1 MPKRTPLYN
10 KHIELKAR
18 MTEFAGFEM
27 PLEYTGIIDEHIN
40 TRTNVSIFDV
50 SHMGDI
56 IIEGKDTERFLDYL
70 LPTKFSNMVEK
81 QAKYSAYLNENGIM
95 LDDTIVYK
103 INKNKALLIPN
114 ASTADMIYNW
124 ILSKSN
130 GYDINIIDR
139 TLLYASIAVQGPKS
153 VDVMKK
159 LTNYNYDNMN
169 SFYFDFIS
177 IKNLETREDDFFPY
191 NKIMISR
198 TGYTGENGYELIFP
212 NEYAEEIWDMLIN
225 EGKEFNLKPAGLGA
239 RDTLR
244 MEKGM
249 LLSGQDFHMDKSPI
263 EASISWIIDW
273 DHDFIGKEALLK
285 IKENYKQIFRGFIM
299 IDNGIPRHGYKIFKD
314 GNEVGYIT
322 SGTMSPILKKGIG
335 LGYLDKNIKL
345 GDIVDIQIRDKL
357 LKANV
362 SKPKILR

>member
-1 MPKRTPLYN
+1 MAKRTPLYN
-10 KHIELKAR
+10 KHLELHAR

-27 PLEYTGIIDEHIN
+27 PLEYSGIIDEHL
-40 TRTNVSIFDV
+40 NVRNNVGIFDV

-56 IIEGKDTERFLDYL
+56 IVQGKDTEKFLDYF
-70 LPTKFSNMVEK
+70 LPTKFSSLQEK
-81 QAKYSAYLNENGIM
+81 QAKYSSYLNEQGIM

-103 INKNKALLIPN
+103 VNNEKALLIPN
-114 ASTADMIYNW
+114 ASTATMIYNW
-124 ILSKSN
+124 IVEKSKN
-130 GYDINIIDR
+130 FNIKIIDR
-139 TLLYASIAVQGPKS
+139 TLLYSSIAVQGPKS
-153 VDVMKK
+153 VNVMKK
-159 LTNYNYDNMN
+159 ITDYDYTKMG
-169 SFYFDFIS
+169 SFTFDFIS
-177 IKNLETREDDFFPY
+177 LKDIETRDDDFLPY
-191 NKIMISR
+191 NKIMVSR
-198 TGYTGENGYELIFP
+198 TGYTGEDGFELIFS
-212 NEYAEEIWDMLIN
+212 NEYAEDIWDILMR

-285 IKENYKQIFRGFIM
+285 IKDNYQKIFRGFIM
-299 IDNGIPRHGYKIFKD
+299 IDNGIPRHGYKIYKN

-322 SGTMSPILKKGIG
+322 SGTMSPVLKKGIG
-335 LGYLDKNIKL
+335 LGYIDKNLKI
-345 GDIVDIQIRDKL
+345 GDTVEISIREKL

-362 SKPKILR
+362 CKPKILR